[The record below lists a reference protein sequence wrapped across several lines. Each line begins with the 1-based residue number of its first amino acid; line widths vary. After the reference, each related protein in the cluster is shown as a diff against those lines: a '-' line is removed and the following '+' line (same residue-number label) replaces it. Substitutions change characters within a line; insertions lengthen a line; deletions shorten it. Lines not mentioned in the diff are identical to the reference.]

1 MRKLAWK
8 TASSFRTGP
17 LPPDFCAS
25 PAAAVIIYVKE
36 QAQPVR
42 GYFVREDDQ
51 AVTLLEVLP
60 DGSTAERSIPRSQ
73 IDDIIRSVSEQRL
86 SELDPNKPDAYR
98 EYAEELA
105 EKRKDPDAQQTS
117 IRLFQIAAILD
128 PERLG
133 RSCLLGMVP
142 LARNTDEQRRFRAMA
157 YLLDP
162 AHDTAL
168 LQTTAQPSEHT
179 STLDEKQAEFLLKSL
194 RLLRQGKRKEALSQA
209 RRCKLEER
217 LPLLTDTITY
227 REFEKAC
234 RPTCPDCDRGRQV
247 CPNCGGTRSVAG
259 SDGANVPCAACG
271 TSGEIP
277 CTTCHGNFRSPPL
290 KPSLLKRILEVE
302 TQWLPAV
309 TETSDD
315 SAANG
320 SPLWSHVAQREQT
333 APTHALTL
341 DTLTE
346 FNPRHNRYVDG
357 NWIE

>member
-1 MRKLAWK
+1 VRKPAWK
-8 TASSFRTGP
+8 TAFRIGLALCLLT
-17 LPPDFCAS
+17 FCAS
-25 PAAAVIIYVKE
+25 PAAAVIIYIKE

-60 DGSTAERSIPRSQ
+60 DGSTTERSIPRSQ
-73 IDDIIRSVSEQRL
+73 IDDMIRSVSEQRL
-86 SELDPNKPDAYR
+86 SELDPSKPDAYR

-105 EKRKDPDAQQTS
+105 EKRKDPDAQRTS

-133 RSCLLGMVP
+133 RSCLLGMVT
-142 LARNTDEQRRFRAMA
+142 LARDTTEQRRFRAMA

-168 LQTTAQPSEHT
+168 LQTTVQPSERT
-179 STLDEKQAEFLLKSL
+179 STLDEKQAEFLLKPL
-194 RLLRQGKRKEALSQA
+194 RLLRQGKRKDALAQG

-227 REFEKAC
+227 LDFEKAC
-234 RPTCPDCDRGRQV
+234 RPTCPECDRGRQT
-247 CPNCGGTRSVAG
+247 CSNCGGTRSVAG
-259 SDGANVPCAACG
+259 SGGANVPCAACG
-271 TSGEIP
+271 GSGEIP

-290 KPSLLKRILEVE
+290 PPSLLRRILEVE
-302 TQWLPAV
+302 AQWLPAV
-309 TETSDD
+309 TES
-315 SAANG
+315 SEESGPGG
-320 SPLWSHVAQREQT
+320 SPLWSHAAQREQT
-333 APTHALTL
+333 APAHALTL

-357 NWIE
+357 NWTE